1 MTPFLPDNESYYAFY
16 EEQAKLNSHYKLSC
30 HIIPF
35 VTLPVYAEA
44 FYCVFYKCKHF
55 SKKYVVLLQIHLFLH
70 FFGEL
75 YWTILLIPVIVIP
88 SIGVSADGFLSVL
101 KISPSWQIIIMCG
114 ILQIS
119 TATMIHLLIF
129 RLKFAIP
136 PNAKYRSVIKY
147 SVDFL
152 NIFCYCTTIF
162 CTCALGLLDED
173 QLTAKNRVYE
183 KFPIPNPN
191 LWDENY
197 VTTDI
202 ESYKFKTYVII
213 SVLEIF
219 ILCVHIIVIPIV
231 GFHFLSKNQ
240 TEKSEKLAEA
250 HRKTMQMLVFQLTVH
265 CIFHLVPFVCFTWAT
280 IFKQG
285 NIGLLSGGMFT
296 WALHGAACTLTLLL
310 ANKPFRMTTL
320 SHLKYVF
327 CCGCCNGSTAGISKM
342 FRHRRESTV
351 VQMIDFS
358 T

>member
-1 MTPFLPDNESYYAFY
+1 MLKPSIVYFINANILARNMWFYYKFICFCEFFLANAPEIRRFR
-16 EEQAKLNSHYKLSC
+16 
-30 HIIPF
+30 
-35 VTLPVYAEA
+35 
-44 FYCVFYKCKHF
+44 
-55 SKKYVVLLQIHLFLH
+55 H

-183 KFPIPNPN
+183 
-191 LWDENY
+191 
-197 VTTDI
+197 V
-202 ESYKFKTYVII
+202 
-213 SVLEIF
+213 
-219 ILCVHIIVIPIV
+219 
-231 GFHFLSKNQ
+231 
-240 TEKSEKLAEA
+240 
-250 HRKTMQMLVFQLTVH
+250 
-265 CIFHLVPFVCFTWAT
+265 
-280 IFKQG
+280 
-285 NIGLLSGGMFT
+285 
-296 WALHGAACTLTLLL
+296 LLL
-310 ANKPFRMTTL
+310 
-320 SHLKYVF
+320 
-327 CCGCCNGSTAGISKM
+327 IS
-342 FRHRRESTV
+342 
-351 VQMIDFS
+351 
-358 T
+358 